1 MNIIVKPYFIHS
13 CHARKWGYIRAK
25 DTLTQ
30 GLKIINN
37 WDLIKIINNWDLN
50 IILGHQ
56 SHPLHSYS
64 LGTFLGLILT
74 TKAFSQ

>member
-1 MNIIVKPYFIHS
+1 MLVKPYFIHS
-13 CHARKWGYIRAK
+13 CHAQKWGYIRAK

-30 GLKIINN
+30 GL
-37 WDLIKIINNWDLN
+37 KIINNWDLN

-64 LGTFLGLILT
+64 LGTFLGLMLT
-74 TKAFSQ
+74 TKVFSQ